1 MVASVQAQIQ
11 TRDREKKLSVLTNKE
26 LSSLAPETVTYKS
39 VGKMYVVVVVVVVA
53 FRTREVPPFGRAPQ
67 LAEHAYDTSNIQ
79 NNSLVWSFFFPP
91 FTTGLCRSHCQN
103 SRASSLTG

>member
-39 VGKMYVVVVVVVVA
+39 VGKMYVVVGAVVVVV
-53 FRTREVPPFGRAPQ
+53 F
-67 LAEHAYDTSNIQ
+67 EH
-79 NNSLVWSFFFPP
+79 
-91 FTTGLCRSHCQN
+91 GRSHLSDAPPTCRNTPTTLQT
-103 SRASSLTG
+103 SRLTH

>member
-39 VGKMYVVVVVVVVA
+39 VGKM
-53 FRTREVPPFGRAPQ
+53 
-67 LAEHAYDTSNIQ
+67 
-79 NNSLVWSFFFPP
+79 
-91 FTTGLCRSHCQN
+91 
-103 SRASSLTG
+103 